1 MDKCS
6 KVFVPVRVLFLP
18 PISPHAIDKH
28 NFISTRDLLE
38 GFYYFYMGRVA
49 MFTCVCMRM
58 CVCVCVHVTVFR
70 SAFLFVVRVNEWKT
84 LEREQDIYCVFVCV
98 CL

>member
-1 MDKCS
+1 MLSYVCACIDEYGQ
-6 KVFVPVRVLFLP
+6 VQQRFRFVPVHVLFLP

-49 MFTCVCMRM
+49 MFTCVCMR
-58 CVCVCVHVTVFR
+58 VCVGVHVTVFR
-70 SAFLFVVRVNEWKT
+70 SAFLFVVRVKEWKT
-84 LEREQDIYCVFVCV
+84 
-98 CL
+98 